1 MSILLYHG
9 SSVGGI
15 HMLQPSVADHGSP
28 YVYLT
33 TNDVLA
39 ALYAARAVEKPY
51 YWVPYGY
58 DPQGRVTYTEVWK
71 NAFSDVFSGKKGY
84 LYCCEADEK
93 SLLRFPS
100 HHSLRLS
107 QSPVP
112 VTRREEIGDLYS
124 WFRQREQE
132 GKFLVQKF
140 ESLTQE
146 QLTLWYRVAL
156 EDLSGGASTAGQE
169 TAFTRF
175 VREKMPVVWER
186 FLLEQS

>member
-15 HMLQPSVADHGSP
+15 QTLQPSVADHGSP
-28 YVYLT
+28 YVYLS
-33 TNDVLA
+33 TNNVLA

-112 VTRREEIGDLYS
+112 VARREEIDDLS
-124 WFRQREQE
+124 TWFRQREQE
-132 GKFLVQKF
+132 GKFLVQRF

-146 QLTLWYRVAL
+146 QLTLWHRVAL
-156 EDLSGGASTAGQE
+156 EALSIGPSFAKQE
-169 TAFTRF
+169 TIFTRF

-186 FLLEQS
+186 FLLEQG

>member
-1 MSILLYHG
+1 M
-9 SSVGGI
+9 
-15 HMLQPSVADHGSP
+15 
-28 YVYLT
+28 
-33 TNDVLA
+33 
-39 ALYAARAVEKPY
+39 
-51 YWVPYGY
+51 
-58 DPQGRVTYTEVWK
+58 TYTEVWK

-93 SLLRFPS
+93 SFLRFPS
-100 HHSLRLS
+100 HRSLRLS
-107 QSPVP
+107 VSPVP
-112 VTRREEIGDLYS
+112 VARREEIDDLYT

-156 EDLSGGASTAGQE
+156 ETLSGDSPAGKE
-169 TAFTRF
+169 TEFSRF

-186 FLLEQS
+186 FLFEQG